1 MVPGAC
7 SFECLGVR
15 TMKFAD
21 GMLRGFLG
29 PFSFST
35 SSSVVDFLPV
45 DPPLVAADLTGA
57 AVAMV
62 VAGVGRSWVADGLAA
77 FKMYG
82 QSDQNN

>member
-1 MVPGAC
+1 
-7 SFECLGVR
+7 
-15 TMKFAD
+15 MKFAD

-62 VAGVGRSWVADGLAA
+62 VAGVSRSSVLADGLAA
-77 FKMYG
+77 RLKCTDVEATIKLIYV
-82 QSDQNN
+82 